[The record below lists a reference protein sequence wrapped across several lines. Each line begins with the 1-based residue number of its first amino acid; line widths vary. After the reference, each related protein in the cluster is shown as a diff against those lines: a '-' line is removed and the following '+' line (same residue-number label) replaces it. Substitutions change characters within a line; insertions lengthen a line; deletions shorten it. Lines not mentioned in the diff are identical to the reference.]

1 IVVEIPA
8 GTILVSEYPTDAS
21 GTVDKTAKPGWFAL
35 RDNPALSGTDI
46 TNPKQ
51 EYGEGNQ
58 PNVNFG
64 FTDKGRDAF
73 QEVTRQI
80 AQRGQ
85 AQAIGPV
92 NAEQAAALSGHFAVV
107 LDNEVKTRPI
117 INFAENPDGIDGRQ
131 GAQISGGFQ
140 DVGEAQELA
149 TTLQIGALPI
159 SLKLISET
167 QVS

>member
-1 IVVEIPA
+1 M
-8 GTILVSEYPTDAS
+8 
-21 GTVDKTAKPGWFAL
+21 
-35 RDNPALSGTDI
+35 
-46 TNPKQ
+46 
-51 EYGEGNQ
+51 
-58 PNVNFG
+58 
-64 FTDKGRDAF
+64 
-73 QEVTRQI
+73 TRQI

-92 NAEQAAALSGHFAVV
+92 SGEQAAALSGHFAVV

-117 INFAENPDGIDGRQ
+117 INFAENPDGIDGRA

-167 QVS
+167 QVSATLGTPGPRTTGSRPGSSASPSSSSSCSSTTASSA